1 MNAKVSISLLGTSPD
16 ATLIVLIGRI
26 LDSMTGN
33 ANYPAPVPSLAAIT
47 AARAAYVSAVNAL
60 DRSKAP
66 IVHRN
71 QTRAAVVQSL
81 RDLALYVQHASGG
94 DMGKLLSSG
103 YPAQKPRRQPIG
115 VLLPPQ
121 NVTLRPAR
129 VSGQI
134 LARCKAVPQA
144 NAYQWRYASALAPTV
159 WTQPDPVTT
168 ASFTLQNL
176 TRGTDYIVQV
186 RVFGAKGPSDWSDSA
201 TLMAG

>member
-1 MNAKVSISLLGTSPD
+1 MNAKVAITPFSTSSD
-16 ATLIVLIGRI
+16 ANLIVLLGRI

-33 ANYPAPVPSLAAIT
+33 ANYPAPVPTLAALT
-47 AARAAYVSAVNAL
+47 AARTTFVSAVNAL
-60 DRSKAP
+60 DRSKAST
-66 IVHRN
+66 VRRN
-71 QTRAAVVQSL
+71 DARAAVVQML
-81 RDLALYVQHASGG
+81 RDMALYVQHTCGG
-94 DMGKLLSSG
+94 DMAKLISSG
-103 YPAQKPRRQPIG
+103 FPAQQPRRQPIG

-144 NAYQWRYASALAPTV
+144 SAYQWRYASALTPTV

-186 RVFGAKGPSDWSDSA
+186 RVLGAKGPSDWSDSA
-201 TLMAG
+201 TLMAA

>member
-1 MNAKVSISLLGTSPD
+1 MNAKVAITPFTNSSD
-16 ATLIVLIGRI
+16 ANLIVLLGRI
-26 LDSMTGN
+26 LDAMTGN
-33 ANYPAPVPSLAAIT
+33 ANYPAPVPTLVALGT
-47 AARAAYVSAVNAL
+47 ARTTFVSAVNAL
-60 DRSKAP
+60 DRSRAS
-66 IVHRN
+66 IVRRN
-71 QTRAAVVQSL
+71 NARTAVVQTL

-94 DMGKLLSSG
+94 DMAKLISSG
-103 YPAQKPRRQPIG
+103 FPAQQPRRQPIG

-168 ASFTLQNL
+168 ASFTLTNL
-176 TRGTDYIVQV
+176 VRGTDYIVQV
-186 RVFGAKGPSDWSDSA
+186 RVLGAKGPSDWSDSA
-201 TLMAG
+201 RLMAA